1 MFIENANPTIPPRSS
16 GEKRTCVPLQ
26 ETLRSAGARG
36 GCSKPGFYKHSAP
49 LEPEHFFGNGVSI
62 VKSVFIC
69 G

>member
-36 GCSKPGFYKHSAP
+36 GAQ
-49 LEPEHFFGNGVSI
+49 NRVSI
-62 VKSVFIC
+62 NIRLRWSQNTFLVTA
-69 G
+69 